1 MAKGER
7 VLVTTLTK
15 RMAEDL
21 TAYYADLGLKVKYL
35 HSDIQTLERTEILRD
50 LRLGKFDVLIGI
62 NLLREGLD
70 LPEVSMVAILDADK
84 EGFLR
89 SATSLIQTFGR
100 ASRNISGQVI
110 LYADAMTDSMKK
122 AMGETERRRKIQET
136 YNRKH
141 GITPESIQKAIPDIL
156 ESIYEADYA
165 TIPTAAE
172 KHEEY
177 VSLFEVPRLIARLK
191 KEMRE
196 AASQLDFEKAAEL
209 RDRIK
214 ALEEMELNTREGSL
228 AAAAK

>member
-1 MAKGER
+1 
-7 VLVTTLTK
+7 
-15 RMAEDL
+15 
-21 TAYYADLGLKVKYL
+21 
-35 HSDIQTLERTEILRD
+35 
-50 LRLGKFDVLIGI
+50 
-62 NLLREGLD
+62 
-70 LPEVSMVAILDADK
+70 MVAILDADK

-214 ALEEMELNTREGSL
+214 ALEEMELGTRE
-228 AAAAK
+228 AKEITA